1 MAKKEKQQKP
11 IDAFK
16 IYLNQL
22 GIFPALVT
30 DVQGKLNSFLVF
42 STTGFEQYDFKN
54 GSASKLS
61 EEKWENWTSATVD
74 HLFTQ
79 SVFIL
84 KSDTRTYELKVN
96 QKVKDVAAL
105 VKANTNIRLEEIPR
119 KWWNKILGFRS
130 KTKWKMAVAIV
141 GYLVI
146 FGTVGSIIGGEDA
159 TAPTTASQSGKT
171 AEQIAQEKA
180 EAAKITDSDKAL
192 LIMAQYKLFSEDELK
207 HFAEI
212 EDKYFNRLT
221 DAEKTEVKADFERLY
236 AQKKYQA
243 WIKGQFSSWDGSHT
257 HLVDLLKKNLNDP
270 KSFDHEKT
278 TYSDKGDHLIVKMTY
293 RAKNAFG
300 ALILQNVTAKSD
312 YKTDTITI
320 TSQND

>member
-16 IYLNQL
+16 VYLNQL
-22 GIFPALVT
+22 GIFPAFVT
-30 DVQGKLNSFLVF
+30 EAHGVRNSFLVLT
-42 STTGFEQYDFKN
+42 TTGFELYEFKN

-61 EEKWENWTSATVD
+61 EDKWENWTSATVD

-79 SVFIL
+79 SVFML

-96 QKVKDVAAL
+96 QKGKEVASL
-105 VKANTNIRLEEIPR
+105 IKANTNIYLEEIPR

-130 KTKWKMAVAIV
+130 KTKWKMAVAVV

-146 FGTVGSIIGGEDA
+146 FGMVGSILGEDA

-180 EAAKITDSDKAL
+180 EDAKITDADKAL
-192 LIMAQYKLFSEDELK
+192 LIKSQYKLFSEDEIK
-207 HFAEI
+207 QFTEI
-212 EDKYFNRLT
+212 EKKYSALADADKVV
-221 DAEKTEVKADFERLY
+221 VKADFERLS

-243 WIKGQFSSWDGSHT
+243 WIKSQFSVWDGSNRN
-257 HLVDLLKKNLNDP
+257 LVDLVKEHLNDP

-278 TYSDKGDHLIVKMTY
+278 TYKDMKDHLIIKMTY

-300 ALILQNVTAKSD
+300 ALILQNVTAKAD
-312 YKTDTITI
+312 YKTNVISI
-320 TSQND
+320 ISQNN